1 MPNDNDDALL
11 AEVARLREENAAL
24 KVSVDGA
31 RSEAERIANLVHPTR
46 AALGR
51 AHAALRRA
59 NDNNADARAE
69 LCGAWAWGPGSFQHE
84 VDAILAD
91 PEGRAAG
98 EYVAALESEHEAAT
112 YMHAPDADPNDVSLH
127 QQAHA
132 AVEARRAG
140 KQPKNT
146 EPRGCTCPVYRGGAC
161 R

>member
-98 EYVAALESEHEAAT
+98 EYVAALEAEHAAVAELDEHEAFACLVD
-112 YMHAPDADPNDVSLH
+112 PPCGGCDACTARI
-127 QQAHA
+127 AHA
-132 AVEARRAG
+132 AVEALRAV
-140 KQPKNT
+140 KL
-146 EPRGCTCPVYRGGAC
+146 
-161 R
+161 